1 MRQVLTSEEN
11 SAHYKFE
18 ECIVEAAGKTGTS
31 QLKRTTDDGTVV
43 DCNNGFFISYAPYDD
58 PEIAVAVVGENVT
71 TGGGMSTVAVEV
83 YNYYFGQKSKYE
95 SMNKN
100 NVLIP

>member
-1 MRQVLTSEEN
+1 
-11 SAHYKFE
+11 
-18 ECIVEAAGKTGTS
+18 
-31 QLKRTTDDGTVV
+31 VV

-58 PEIAVAVVGENVT
+58 PEIAVAVVGENVK